1 MEEFFETNSQY
12 RSGFVIQE
20 YRGKWSLVSARRIAR
35 FAWEREKSKC

>member
-1 MEEFFETNSQY
+1 MDFISTSEKY
-12 RSGFVIQE
+12 HSGFVVQE